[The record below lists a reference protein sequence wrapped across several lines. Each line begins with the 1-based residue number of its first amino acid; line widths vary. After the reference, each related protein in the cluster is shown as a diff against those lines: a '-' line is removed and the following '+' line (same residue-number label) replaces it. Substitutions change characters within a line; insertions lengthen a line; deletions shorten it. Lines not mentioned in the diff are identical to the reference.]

1 MSSSVKGI
9 NMITYN
15 NSVMIS
21 PNGNWLKPPH
31 IYSGVPITVPYE
43 YYCDGHRV
51 TGFQKY
57 TLPDNATE
65 QSSGLLPSS
74 IRIKP
79 YHEGNNIG
87 YRIESEKFDDTLT
100 GITFENDPRQGL
112 YLDGCYNFNNGTVN
126 ITSENHGPV
135 TLENDCLQ
143 NTEGTFKFTNV
154 DYYDPIYFGANC
166 CTNMDLLFI
175 SQLKISRIGANS
187 FRNVTFGNNALV
199 GNIDPNCCVNMTQ
212 PMSFGNLA
220 EVYSDLE
227 PFILAHKD
235 RCDEL
240 GIKAITFGNDCK
252 IYNAERIRTYYSN
265 YITYNGSLN
274 EVPRQSGYGSV
285 TME

>member
-1 MSSSVKGI
+1 MLK
-9 NMITYN
+9 YN
-15 NSVMIS
+15 TTIMLS
-21 PNGNWLKPPH
+21 PNGNWLKLPRM
-31 IYSGVPITVPYE
+31 YSAVPITVPYE

-51 TGFQKY
+51 TGFNKY
-57 TLPDNATE
+57 TLPDNAAGG
-65 QSSGLLPSS
+65 SSGSLPSS

-79 YHEGNNIG
+79 YHEGNNMG
-87 YRIESEKFDDTLT
+87 YRIDSEKFDTVLT

-112 YLDGCYNFNNGTVN
+112 YLDGCYNLNNGTLS

-135 TLENDCLQ
+135 TLENNSLR
-143 NTEGTFKFTNV
+143 NTSGTFEFTNV

-212 PMSFGNLA
+212 PMAFGNNA
-220 EVYSDLE
+220 YVYCDLG
-227 PFILAHKD
+227 PFVQAHKN

-240 GIKAITFGNDCK
+240 GIKAIVFGNDCRV
-252 IYNAERIRTYYSN
+252 YNADRIRTYYSD
-265 YITYNGSLN
+265 YITFGISLN
-274 EVPRQSGYGSV
+274 EVPRTGHGGI